1 MSSERN
7 GFGSTF
13 FTFLTGAAIGAG
25 LALLFAPRSGE
36 ETRKKILETG
46 NQLSNDAKDSY
57 ERISREAQKVME
69 QVKATSDRTLA
80 QVKSLVEDAK
90 AGVAPEK
97 KPEKAAPAKA
107 TRTRKPKS

>member
-7 GFGSTF
+7 GFGSAL
-13 FTFLTGAAIGAG
+13 FTFITGAAIGAG

-57 ERISREAQKVME
+57 ERIAREAQKVVE
-69 QVKATSDRTLA
+69 QVKATSDKTLA
-80 QVKSLVEDAK
+80 QVKSLVEEAK
-90 AGVAPEK
+90 AGITPEK
-97 KPEKAAPAKA
+97 KPTKPAAAKSPR
-107 TRTRKPKS
+107 TRTTKN